1 MKKLIALLV
10 LLTIT
15 ACETPSVGQK
25 ETTKTLQQ
33 KSASERINS
42 TNSNSDNLFK
52 EIDQ

>member
-1 MKKLIALLV
+1 MKILIVTLT
-10 LLTIT
+10 LLTLA
-15 ACETPSVGQK
+15 ACETPSVAQK

-42 TNSNSDNLFK
+42 TNRNSDNLFK